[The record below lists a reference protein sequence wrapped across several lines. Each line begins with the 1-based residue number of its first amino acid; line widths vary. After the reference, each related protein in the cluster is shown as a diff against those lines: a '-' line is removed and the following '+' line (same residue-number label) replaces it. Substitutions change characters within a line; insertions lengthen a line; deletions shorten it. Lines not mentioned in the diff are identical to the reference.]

1 MADMNDNREI
11 KIENLE
17 IDFRIKKGTV
27 SVIKNIDMSV
37 KKGRVTALVG
47 ESGSGKSVTS
57 HAVMGLLPMNVKKKI
72 NHWKRYADFIG
83 SLIRQ

>member
-37 KKGRVTALVG
+37 KKGRVTALGG
-47 ESGSGKSVTS
+47 ESGSGKSDTS
-57 HAVMGLLPMNVKKKI
+57 HAVQTQEHREYRG
-72 NHWKRYADFIG
+72 
-83 SLIRQ
+83 